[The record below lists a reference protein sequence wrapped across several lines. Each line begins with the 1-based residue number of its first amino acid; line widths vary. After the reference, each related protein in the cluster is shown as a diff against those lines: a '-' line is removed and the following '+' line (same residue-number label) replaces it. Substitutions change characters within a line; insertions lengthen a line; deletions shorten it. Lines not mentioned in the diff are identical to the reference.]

1 MPMEFGVPMEPGSP
15 RMSASPSPRSP
26 LPLGLLFAVFLGT
39 FMALLDVSIVSV
51 ALPAMQHS
59 LHVSVAALQWVV
71 DAYTLCLSA
80 LVLTGGSLGDRFG
93 RKRLFLLGIGGF
105 TAGSGLCA
113 IATGYPML
121 ITGRVVQGIAAAALM
136 PGALAIL
143 GHSFPEPGRRA
154 RVIGLWTACAG
165 LALVAGPLVGGL
177 LVEAAGWPWIFVINL
192 PLGVLALVA
201 GWRHIPESA
210 DPAHASVDPAGQ
222 ILGVAWLG
230 ALAFGFIEAGNLGW
244 ASPAALAAFVGAA
257 VTFAAFVAA
266 ELRSSAP
273 MLPIR
278 LFADPRFGLVNAA
291 SFVIG
296 FSAFAT
302 FVILSLF
309 LQDLQR
315 DSALVTGLHYLPLCV
330 GQVLT
335 ATIAGRVTASRG
347 TRLPMV
353 AGLALMGAALLAM
366 TTFSATTGSAWLSA
380 VLALLGIGMGLG
392 LPPVNVAALAAVPR
406 ERSGVAS
413 ATTNAIRQTGTTLGI
428 ALLGAILTTRATGHL
443 TASLAAAGLAPG
455 PAHRVAL
462 QAVTL
467 HSFPPGAAD
476 GVGGATLAR
485 LYGLAFSSG
494 FRAAMAL
501 AGLASLV
508 MAAAACGL
516 GPSRRA
522 AASPPGPRQGSAV
535 ARPRGRRGVQ
545 ANSQNE

>member
-1 MPMEFGVPMEPGSP
+1 M
-15 RMSASPSPRSP
+15 RASPSPQLPPGIPGPAPRSP
-26 LPLGLLFAVFLGT
+26 SLPAGLLFAVFLGT

-51 ALPAMQHS
+51 ALPAMQHG
-59 LHVSVAALQWVV
+59 LHVTVAALQWVV

-105 TAGSGLCA
+105 AAGSALCA
-113 IATGYPML
+113 IATDYPML

-143 GHSFPEPGRRA
+143 GHSFPEPRRRA
-154 RVIGLWTACAG
+154 QVIGLWTACAG
-165 LALVAGPLVGGL
+165 LALVAGPLLGGL
-177 LVEAAGWPWIFVINL
+177 LVDAAGWPWIFVINV
-192 PLGVLALVA
+192 PLGVLALAV

-244 ASPAALAAFVGAA
+244 TSVAALAGFACAA

-266 ELRSSAP
+266 ELGGSAP

-278 LFADPRFGLVNAA
+278 LFADPRFCVINAA
-291 SFVIG
+291 SFVMG

-309 LQDLQR
+309 LQDLLR
-315 DSALVTGLHYLPLCV
+315 ESALVTGLHYLPLCL
-330 GQVLT
+330 GDVLA
-335 ATIAGRVTASRG
+335 ATIGGRITASRG

-353 AGLALMGAALLAM
+353 AGYAFMGVSLLAM
-366 TTFSATTGSAWLSA
+366 TSFSATTGSVWLSI

-392 LPPVNVAALAAVPR
+392 LPPVNVAAMAAVPR
-406 ERSGVAS
+406 ERSGLAS
-413 ATTNAIRQTGTTLGI
+413 ATTNAVRQTGTTLGI
-428 ALLGAILTTRATGHL
+428 ALLGAILTTRAAGHL
-443 TASLAAAGLAPG
+443 AASLIAAGVAPG
-455 PAHRVAL
+455 PARHAAL
-462 QAVTL
+462 RSVTL
-467 HSFPPGAAD
+467 HTFRPVAGTGIGAA
-476 GVGGATLAR
+476 ALAHR
-485 LYGLAFSSG
+485 YGLAFISG

-501 AGLASLV
+501 AGLTSLAL
-508 MAAAACGL
+508 AAAACGL
-516 GPSRRA
+516 GPPAGHPRNDLASARKRRKVRA
-522 AASPPGPRQGSAV
+522 
-535 ARPRGRRGVQ
+535 
-545 ANSQNE
+545 

>member
-1 MPMEFGVPMEPGSP
+1 
-15 RMSASPSPRSP
+15 MSVSPSPRTL
-26 LPLGLLFAVFLGT
+26 LPAGLLFAVFLGT

-51 ALPAMQHS
+51 ALPAMQRG

-143 GHSFPEPGRRA
+143 GHSFPEPGLRA

-177 LVEAAGWPWIFVINL
+177 LVGTVGWPWIFVINL
-192 PLGVLALVA
+192 PLGVLALVV

-222 ILGVAWLG
+222 VLGVAWLG
-230 ALAFGFIEAGNLGW
+230 ALAFAFIEAGTRGW
-244 ASPAALAAFVGAA
+244 TSVAALAAFACAA
-257 VTFAAFVAA
+257 VTFAAFVAV
-266 ELRSSAP
+266 ELGSGAP

-278 LFADPRFGLVNAA
+278 LFADVRFCLVNAA

-315 DSALVTGLHYLPLCV
+315 DSALVTGLHYLPLCL

-335 ATIAGRVTASRG
+335 AAIGGRITASRG

-353 AGLALMGAALLAM
+353 TGLALMGASLLAM
-366 TTFSATTGSAWLSA
+366 TTFSATTGTAWLSV

-392 LPPVNVAALAAVPR
+392 LPPVNVAAMAAVPR

-413 ATTNAIRQTGTTLGI
+413 ATTNAVRQTGTTLGI
-428 ALLGAILTTRATGHL
+428 ALLGAILATRAAGRL
-443 TASLAAAGLAPG
+443 AASLVAGGLAPG
-455 PAHRVAL
+455 AAHRVAVA
-462 QAVTL
+462 AVTL
-467 HSFPPGAAD
+467 HTFRPAAGVGAAN
-476 GVGGATLAR
+476 LAH
-485 LYGLAFSSG
+485 LYALAFSYG
-494 FRAAMAL
+494 FRSAMAL
-501 AGLASLV
+501 AGFASLA
-508 MAAAACGL
+508 MALAACGL
-516 GPSRRA
+516 GSNRRSG
-522 AASPPGPRQGSAV
+522 ASPPGPHHGSAV
-535 ARPRGRRGVQ
+535 AAPGGRRGVQ
-545 ANSQNE
+545 ADNRSA